1 MTHENRSPGGKRRK
15 SDGGLVR
22 LSFAV
27 IAFMTASLFFT
38 GEALSDSKHYDHPEI
53 GIVFRLQPDGS
64 AVVEETRAYRFTGSF
79 SWAQFVKSTEGE
91 YGRYGIEFTGVRDA
105 DTGDS
110 LPFEQNQGPGSEI
123 LKWHYSAKNE
133 TKRFLIL
140 YRISGAVQRYEDAA
154 QFYWK
159 AVEDEHE
166 KALKV
171 DLEIIPPAPG
181 GALFKVFVHSDAEPG
196 TIEIAE
202 DRSRAIVSQAFV
214 GRNSFV
220 ELRVLLDPSLF
231 PGTALSVGES
241 HASLLEDE
249 RLATEAW
256 RRSEERRV
264 ELASRRSRG
273 LKIALAAGLGLVV
286 VFALYYKWY
295 FEKYG
300 REYRVEYV
308 NIYERRPPGPIP
320 PSVLP
325 AIMTQRGVQITE
337 MSKSF
342 TAALLDCA
350 RLGYLEISEKEEK
363 SLFIRKKVLNYELT
377 GRGRSLLEGHETP
390 GERGDR
396 PLTDFEKDVLDVVFR
411 EAGDGASVSGTE
423 IEKWA
428 AGTRGRKTQYLLFME
443 PRAGELRKGFE
454 KDHFPIDD
462 PVSERARNHFVIL
475 TVVTA
480 PLATVIIFSLTRH
493 PLSFVF
499 GGLILIGGLILSLP
513 LARRTREACL
523 EHKRW
528 TAFAKFMSDFSAMK
542 EAGPS
547 LLSMWEEYLVYAAAL
562 GVADKLLSNLKLFAR
577 EYGTP
582 IPTPLWFHPLTAAG
596 AGALSTDAI
605 DSIESLNRSI
615 SNLQSLS
622 SALSTSSS
630 TGGGFSGGG
639 SGGGGGGGGSSSA
652 G

>member
-1 MTHENRSPGGKRRK
+1 MIHDIRSPRHQRLKPEC
-15 SDGGLVR
+15 GLVR
-22 LSFAV
+22 LSLTV
-27 IAFMTASLFFT
+27 IAFMTASLVFT
-38 GEALSDSKHYDHPEI
+38 EEAFTDSKHYDHPEI

-79 SWAQFVKSTEGE
+79 SWAQFVKDTQGK
-91 YGRYGIEFTGVRDA
+91 YGTYGIEFTGVRDA
-105 DTGDS
+105 DTGES
-110 LPFEQNQGPGSEI
+110 LLFEQNPGPGSEI
-123 LKWHYSAKNE
+123 LKWHYSAKDE

-166 KALKV
+166 KALKIG
-171 DLEIIPPAPG
+171 LEIIPPAPG

-202 DRSRAIVSQAFV
+202 DRSRAIVRQASIR
-214 GRNSFV
+214 RNSFV

-231 PGTALSVGES
+231 PGAALSGGES
-241 HASLLEDE
+241 HSSLLEDE
-249 RLATEAW
+249 RVETEAW

-273 LKIALAAGLGLVV
+273 MKTALVAGIGLIV
-286 VFALYYKWY
+286 VFAIYYIWY

-300 REYRVEYV
+300 REYRVDYV

-325 AIMTQRGVQITE
+325 AILTQRGVQITE

-363 SLFIRKKVLNYELT
+363 SLFIKKKVLNYELT
-377 GRGRSLLEGHETP
+377 ERGISLLEGRKTP
-390 GERGDR
+390 GTRVDR
-396 PLTDFEKDVLDVVFR
+396 PLTNFEKDVLDVVFR

-428 AGTRGRKTQYLLFME
+428 AATIGRKTQYLLFME
-443 PRAGELRKGFE
+443 PRADELRKGFE
-454 KDHFPIDD
+454 MDHFPIDD
-462 PVSERARNHFVIL
+462 PVSENARKRFIVVSIVSAALAALIL
-475 TVVTA
+475 
-480 PLATVIIFSLTRH
+480 FSVTRH

-499 GGLILIGGLILSLP
+499 GGVILIGGLILSLP

-528 TAFAKFMSDFSAMK
+528 KAFAKFMSDFSAMK

-547 LLSMWEEYLVYAAAL
+547 LLPMWEEYLVYAAAL

-582 IPTPLWFHPLTAAG
+582 VPTPLWFHPLGVAG
-596 AGALSTDAI
+596 VGALSTDAI

>member
-1 MTHENRSPGGKRRK
+1 MHEILSPLRRYLK
-15 SDGGLVR
+15 PDGGLVR
-22 LSFAV
+22 LFCAV
-27 IAFMTASLFFT
+27 IAFLTASLVFT

-53 GIVFRLQPDGS
+53 GIIFRLQPDGS

-79 SWAQFVKSTEGE
+79 SWAQFVKGTEGK
-91 YGRYGIEFTGVRDA
+91 YGRYEIEFTGVRDA
-105 DTGDS
+105 DTGES
-110 LPFEQNQGPGSEI
+110 LLFEQNPGPGSEI
-123 LKWHYSAKNE
+123 LKWHYSAKDE

-140 YRISGAVQRYEDAA
+140 YRINGAVQRYEDAA

-166 KALKV
+166 NALKV

-202 DRSRAIVSQAFV
+202 DRSSAIVSQSSV

-220 ELRVLLDPSLF
+220 ELRVLFDPSLF
-231 PGTALSVGES
+231 PGSAISGVES

-256 RRSEERRV
+256 RRSEERRI
-264 ELASRRSRG
+264 ELASRKSRG
-273 LKIALAAGLGLVV
+273 LKIALVAGIGLVV
-286 VFALYYKWY
+286 VFGLYYKWY

-300 REYRVEYV
+300 REYRVDYV
-308 NIYERRPPGPIP
+308 DLYERRPPGPVP

-377 GRGRSLLEGHETP
+377 DRGRSLLEGKEMP
-390 GERGDR
+390 GGRTDR

-428 AGTRGRKTQYLLFME
+428 AATRGRKTQYLLFME
-443 PRAGELRKGFE
+443 PRADELRKGFE
-454 KDHFPIDD
+454 KDNFPIDD
-462 PVSERARNHFVIL
+462 PVSERARKVFMLVSIVSAALASTIL
-475 TVVTA
+475 
-480 PLATVIIFSLTRH
+480 FSVSRH
-493 PLSFVF
+493 PLSIVF

-528 TAFAKFMSDFSAMK
+528 KAFSKFMSDFSAMK

-547 LLSMWEEYLVYAAAL
+547 LLPMWEEYLVYAAAL
-562 GVADKLLSNLKLFAR
+562 GVADKLLSNLKLYAS

-582 IPTPLWFHPLTAAG
+582 IPTPLWFHPLGAAG
-596 AGALSTDAI
+596 TGALGACAI

-639 SGGGGGGGGSSSA
+639 SGGGGGGGGSSGA